1 MRLLNA
7 SVLTSTYDKLSHAA
21 SWSSYALYGGFLAT
35 YRELTGQYRAGG
47 RARPTPWA
55 ISFLVTARC
64 MLKCQHCF
72 YHYATSTPE
81 TELSLDEY
89 RAMSAHMGPFTVALV
104 CGGEPY
110 WRPDLGEII
119 SMLRKNHGVPLAA
132 TTTNG
137 QLTSSVLTQTEAIL
151 RADRYKPF
159 GVGLSMDGPREIHDE
174 IRGKGSFDR
183 TVRTFRE
190 LKKLKRHYPNLSL
203 TTTTVVNRI
212 NQHQAADFVRWS
224 ARELEPDNLCV
235 LLVRQGPRGGA
246 SLKDVDLGNYRA
258 AQDAAVSAMRGASRW
273 GRLRPDAAYLEAV
286 GKHVAATRT
295 HGSRSFHCWAG
306 VNGALIDPLGMVQV
320 CEVFPEH
327 GLGQVGSLR
336 EWGMRFDALWNSPA
350 ADAMRAHVNAHP
362 ACADC
367 THETMGH
374 ATSLPFSPN
383 WLWSLRERAR
393 GPRPTPPAPTR
404 DAPIPV
410 DRLRARRER
419 LTAPS
424 P

>member
-1 MRLLNA
+1 
-7 SVLTSTYDKLSHAA
+7 
-21 SWSSYALYGGFLAT
+21 
-35 YRELTGQYRAGG
+35 
-47 RARPTPWA
+47 
-55 ISFLVTARC
+55 

-81 TELSLDEY
+81 TELSFDEY
-89 RAMSAHMGPFTVALV
+89 RAMSAHMGPFSVALI

-132 TTTNG
+132 NTSNG
-137 QLTSSVLTQTEAIL
+137 QLTSSVVNQTVAIL

-174 IRGKGSFDR
+174 IRGKGSFER
-183 TVRTFRE
+183 TQRTFRE
-190 LKKLKRHYPNLSL
+190 LKKLQKHYPNLNL
-203 TTTTVVNRI
+203 TVTTVVNRI
-212 NQHQAADFVRWS
+212 NQHHAAGFVRWA
-224 ARELEPDNLCV
+224 ARELEPNALCV
-235 LLVRQGPRGGA
+235 LLVRQGPRAGE
-246 SLKDVDLGNYRA
+246 SLKEVELDNYRA
-258 AQDAAVSAMRGASRW
+258 AQEAAVSSMRSASRW

-286 GKHVAATRT
+286 AKHVAATRV
-295 HGSRSFHCWAG
+295 HGAKTFHCWAG

-336 EWGMRFDALWNSPA
+336 DWGMDFDGLWNSPA
-350 ADAMRAHVNAHP
+350 ADAMRAHVNTHA

-383 WLWSLRERAR
+383 WVWSLQKRVR
-393 GPRPTPPAPTR
+393 PAPR
-404 DAPIPV
+404 AAAPAAIASHAPIPV
-410 DRLRARRER
+410 ERLRARREPVA
-419 LTAPS
+419 TP
-424 P
+424 